1 MPNTNTE
8 IVKKVNAAF
17 ADNKPEIFLDAC
29 ADNVNWQMA
38 GEKSYKGKAA
48 IKEFM
53 NSMKDM
59 EPPNFTV
66 DNTFGDGDFVTSYGD
81 MTMKDKSGKDTPY
94 AFCDIYQFRDG
105 KIIDLRSFVVKHK
118 IEGEISGKATA

>member
-17 ADNKPEIFLDAC
+17 ADNKPEVFLDVC
-29 ADNVNWQMA
+29 ADNANWQMV

-48 IKEFM
+48 IQEFM
-53 NSMKDM
+53 NSMKEM
-59 EPPNFTV
+59 EPPKFTV

-81 MTMKDKSGKDTPY
+81 MTMKDKSGKATPY
-94 AFCDIYQFRDG
+94 SFCDIYQFRDG